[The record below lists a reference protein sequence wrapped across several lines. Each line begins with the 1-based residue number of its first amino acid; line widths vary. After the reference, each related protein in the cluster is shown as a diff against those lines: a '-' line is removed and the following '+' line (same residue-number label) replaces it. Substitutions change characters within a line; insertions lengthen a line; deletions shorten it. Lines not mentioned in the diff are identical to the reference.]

1 MSIMARSIPK
11 QLSVCKNIFHVD
23 TRRDLGYKDK
33 AVEDLL
39 SREAIMQRG
48 GESPPSKFPRVHPG
62 LGEGQAA
69 FWAPA

>member
-23 TRRDLGYKDK
+23 TRTASGYKDK

-48 GESPPSKFPRVHPG
+48 GESPPSKFPRVHLG